1 MKKFTDKTLILTA
14 FTRVLSDIGDIGDNV
29 PLAQE
34 RSAQT

>member
-1 MKKFTDKTLILTA
+1 MKLFNDKSLILTA
-14 FTRVLSDIGDIGDNV
+14 FTLVLGDIGDTV

>member
-1 MKKFTDKTLILTA
+1 MKQFIADTTSLILAA
-14 FTRVLSDIGDIGDNV
+14 FLSRALGDNV

>member
-1 MKKFTDKTLILTA
+1 MKLLNDKTLILTA
-14 FTRVLSDIGDIGDNV
+14 LVRVLGDIGDNV

>member
-1 MKKFTDKTLILTA
+1 MKRFFADKTSIILTA
-14 FTRVLSDIGDIGDNV
+14 SARARGATV

>member
-1 MKKFTDKTLILTA
+1 MKQFAEKITLILIA
-14 FTRVLSDIGDIGDNV
+14 SARVCGAIGDNV

>member
-1 MKKFTDKTLILTA
+1 MKQFFADKTSIILTA
-14 FTRVLSDIGDIGDNV
+14 LVSRALGDTV

>member
-1 MKKFTDKTLILTA
+1 MKQLFADKTSIILTA
-14 FTRVLSDIGDIGDNV
+14 FTRVLGDIGDTV